1 MYAGHLPV
9 DTTTADSP
17 TIRKGRKLFYWMVR
31 AGDENGEPHASDGLS
46 TPPSNSKLPPL
57 LIWLNGGPAC
67 SSMDG
72 LFIENG
78 PVKVSMNGES
88 FTVTP
93 NEYSWHK
100 AGLNVVYIDQPVGT
114 GLSFLS
120 STTQYGG
127 YPTNDAAVN
136 KDFYGFLLNFL
147 DLHDDLK
154 GRELWF
160 SGESHAGHYIPS
172 MMDYIME
179 ENAKLEGGEAN
190 DKFINLAGAAIGNGW
205 TSPIHQ
211 YSASTKGW
219 ANGMISI
226 DQKNKIDSAEKTC
239 ANLLNAGSYD
249 NHVCF
254 ALMDD
259 IIDGSASQKGGKS
272 SIYDDRIFGK
282 DVHDPFPPGHATVEH
297 YLAPH
302 SETLPFIHAGQA
314 TTAGQVYKECTDPPW
329 YALKHQDGL
338 GVLGNVENLLNH
350 ASKPLMLFYNGMNDI
365 ICHHFGNERFLFALD
380 NWPGVG
386 GFKSSSSY
394 GFGAAKKNFETLSWN
409 GTWQIRVLG
418 GAIRVAR
425 EPRCQH
431 FLLES

>member
-1 MYAGHLPV
+1 MERLGQRLRFLATGDSNDPTDPNSLAYNPTCSNDHLITSLPGLSTILPCPMYAGHLPV

-190 DKFINLAGAAIGNGW
+190 GGSHSGLRSPCDKRECEATNPPNSLLLSCFVKNAPRFARRRQIYQPCGGGNW
-205 TSPIHQ
+205 ERLDVADSPVL
-211 YSASTKGW
+211 G
-219 ANGMISI
+219 
-226 DQKNKIDSAEKTC
+226 
-239 ANLLNAGSYD
+239 
-249 NHVCF
+249 
-254 ALMDD
+254 
-259 IIDGSASQKGGKS
+259 
-272 SIYDDRIFGK
+272 
-282 DVHDPFPPGHATVEH
+282 EH
-297 YLAPH
+297 
-302 SETLPFIHAGQA
+302 E
-314 TTAGQVYKECTDPPW
+314 
-329 YALKHQDGL
+329 GL
-338 GVLGNVENLLNH
+338 GEW
-350 ASKPLMLFYNGMNDI
+350 NDQYRP
-365 ICHHFGNERFLFALD
+365 EEQD
-380 NWPGVG
+380 
-386 GFKSSSSY
+386 
-394 GFGAAKKNFETLSWN
+394 
-409 GTWQIRVLG
+409 
-418 GAIRVAR
+418 
-425 EPRCQH
+425 
-431 FLLES
+431 